1 MALEVLRMDY
11 TLTFYRL
18 LPPKI
23 IVAEGDATM
32 SAATAL
38 IGLATLNEPMQK
50 YKLLEV
56 LNEDGEVYIPASDLV
71 PYECKIAKRG

>member
-1 MALEVLRMDY
+1 MMDY
-11 TLTFYRL
+11 ILTFYAS
-18 LPPKI
+18 LPPKM

-32 SAATAL
+32 SAVTAL

-50 YKLLEV
+50 YSLLGV
-56 LNEDGEVYIPASDLV
+56 LNEAGEVYIPASDLV